1 MMKETLHASD
11 NFQQMQRFL
20 NRIVQYIYTIMK
32 IKNTIEKTNWNLKM
46 MWKEIKT
53 KRRRPC
59 YVIIRRKWS
68 RVSLDSSTP
77 HIFTYLCIIQPPH
90 HVCMR
95 CQEFCSLQSPHITTS
110 LPITCLQLDAV
121 LLVYQFLSMFFEL
134 QILQIFLLLQTY
146 VSLTP
151 K

>member
-1 MMKETLHASD
+1 MKETLHASD

-121 LLVYQFLSMFFEL
+121 LLVYQFRSMFFEL
-134 QILQIFLLLQTY
+134 QILQIFLVLQTY